1 MVRDLPANMT
11 VAMLPTTL
19 SGERYVALLLPAR
32 PTMAR
37 LVAGGVITQ
46 NHAADAVEVE
56 RMLNNLLSPRGCVLL
71 SPRGCVAKCAEN
83 PADQRLGRDAGE

>member
-32 PTMAR
+32 LTMAR
-37 LVAGGVITQ
+37 LVADSVITQ

-56 RMLNNLLSPRGCVLL
+56 RMLNNLLP
-71 SPRGCVAKCAEN
+71 PRGCVAKCAEN